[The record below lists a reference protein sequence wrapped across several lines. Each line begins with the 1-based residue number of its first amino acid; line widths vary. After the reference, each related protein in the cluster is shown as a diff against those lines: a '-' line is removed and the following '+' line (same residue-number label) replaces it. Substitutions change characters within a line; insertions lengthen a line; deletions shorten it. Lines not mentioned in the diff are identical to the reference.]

1 LENASQAASS
11 LTINPSNFTPSYL
24 AGHADTDNFVAE
36 KIETDPQITGNGSF
50 KEEVVIRNADS
61 GKG

>member
-1 LENASQAASS
+1 VAASQAALSVN
-11 LTINPSNFTPSYL
+11 INPSNFTPSYL
-24 AGHADTDNFVAE
+24 TGNADTDNFAAE
-36 KIETDPQITGNGSF
+36 KIETDSQITGNGSA